1 MKFNGNSHD
10 FVENSLLYSLLK
22 NEVSFLITEDLGIH
36 KKANRINNQFPNFND
51 RVFTIREALSF
62 FKQQTPIFLC
72 RCNYSY
78 GCGMGCS

>member
-36 KKANRINNQFPNFND
+36 KKAI
-51 RVFTIREALSF
+51 S
-62 FKQQTPIFLC
+62 
-72 RCNYSY
+72 
-78 GCGMGCS
+78 